1 MAAGM
6 TSKFN
11 ILQQSPHDLLPV
23 KAPSPQEPGKEHWVP
38 SRYNIRAVTGDGRLI
53 VWNSLR
59 GTMSVFEAPQRATI
73 EGLLS
78 RKGVEAKPR
87 GAVKYL
93 IDRGF
98 LIKEG
103 TDEYRRIQL
112 GFGQQHYR
120 TDCLELILL
129 ASEDCNFRCEYCYE
143 DFTRGTM
150 QPWVRAGVKKLVEKR
165 LPSLRSLSIAWFGGE
180 PLYGLPAIEELAPYF
195 AEVAEKSSLQF
206 GSNMTTNGYLLTP
219 EVAEKLLAWKIRRFQ
234 ITIDGPPESHDRS
247 RPTRE
252 GKGTFETIFEN
263 LKALSLRPGAFN
275 VDVRINFDRNNHP
288 HMGTFLD
295 LLEEELGSDSRFKLR
310 FRAVGQWGGPNDAEL
325 AVCGTDSDRI
335 QTELKEE
342 ARRRGLNVTD
352 DIREVK
358 GMGAQVCYA
367 ARPYNFIIGADGN
380 VMKCT
385 IDLDRKDRNIVG
397 HLDEEG
403 GLNLDTDRFA
413 LWTEPA
419 FERDPQCQ
427 KCVVLPVCQGV
438 FCPQIR
444 FDTGNSPC
452 TPLRLGAK
460 KELRQVLETAG
471 QEARRIVV
479 GNHGKSPVAP
489 AVPAELA

>member
-1 MAAGM
+1 MAIGM

-11 ILQQSPHDLLPV
+11 ILQQSPHDLLP
-23 KAPSPQEPGKEHWVP
+23 AQFQSPSEPGKEYWVP

-53 VWNSLR
+53 LWNSLR
-59 GTMSVFEAPQRATI
+59 GTMSVFEAPQRARI

-78 RKGVEAKPR
+78 RKGFEAEPR

-93 IDRGF
+93 ADRGF
-98 LIKEG
+98 LIKAG

-120 TDCLELILL
+120 TDRLELILL

-150 QPWVRAGVKKLVEKR
+150 QPQVRAGIKKLVEKR
-165 LPSLRSLSIAWFGGE
+165 LPGLRALSIAWFGGE
-180 PLYGLPAIEELAPYF
+180 PLYGMPAIEELAPYF
-195 AEVAEKSSLQF
+195 VEVAEKNSLRL

-234 ITIDGPPESHDRS
+234 ITIDGPPESHDRT

-252 GKGTFETIFEN
+252 GEGTFETIFEN
-263 LKALSLRPGAFN
+263 LKALSLRPEPFN
-275 VDVRINFDRNNHP
+275 VDVRVNFDRNNHP
-288 HMGTFLD
+288 RMGKFLD
-295 LLEEELGSDSRFKLR
+295 LLEKELGRDARFKLR
-310 FRAVGQWGGPNDAEL
+310 FRAVGKWGGPNDSGL

-335 QTELKEE
+335 QAELKEE
-342 ARRRGLNVTD
+342 ARSRGLNVTD

-367 ARPYNFIIGADGN
+367 ARPYNFIIGANGN

-385 IDLDRKDRNIVG
+385 IDLDKKDRNVVG
-397 HLDEEG
+397 HLDAEG
-403 GLNLDTDRFA
+403 ELNLDTDRFA

-438 FCPQIR
+438 FCPQVR
-444 FDTGNSPC
+444 FDTGHSPC
-452 TPLRLGAK
+452 TPLRMGAK
-460 KELRQVLETAG
+460 KELRQVVQTAG
-471 QEARRIVV
+471 QEARRVMV
-479 GNHGKSPVAP
+479 GNHGKLPVAP
-489 AVPAELA
+489 EPPAELA

>member
-1 MAAGM
+1 MSLGL
-6 TSKFN
+6 SQKFN
-11 ILQQSPHDLLPV
+11 ILQQSPHDF
-23 KAPSPQEPGKEHWVP
+23 APPEPAQPPEESASHWVP
-38 SRYNIRAVTGDGRLI
+38 SRYNIRAVTGEGRLI

-59 GTMSVFEAPQRATI
+59 GTMSVFEPPQRATI

-78 RKGVEAKPR
+78 RKGVEAKSR

-93 IDRGF
+93 ADRGF
-98 LIKEG
+98 LVKAG

-120 TDCLELILL
+120 TDRLELILL

-150 QPWVRAGVKKLVEKR
+150 KPWVRAGIKKLVEKR

-180 PLYGLPAIEELAPYF
+180 PLYGMPAVEELAPYF
-195 AEVAEKSSLQF
+195 LEVAEENSLIY

-247 RPTRE
+247 RPARD
-252 GKGTFETIFEN
+252 GSGTFETIFEN
-263 LKALSLRPGAFN
+263 LKALSLRPDPFF
-275 VDVRINFDRNNHP
+275 VDVRVNFDRNNHP
-288 HMGTFLD
+288 HMGEFLD
-295 LLEEELGSDSRFKLR
+295 ILERDLGSDARFKIR
-310 FRAVGQWGGPNDAEL
+310 FRAVGQWGGANDANL

-335 QTELKEE
+335 QAELKEE

-385 IDLDRKDRNIVG
+385 IDLDKKDRNVVG
-397 HLDEEG
+397 RLDKEG

-419 FERDPQCQ
+419 FERDTKCQ
-427 KCVVLPVCQGV
+427 KCVVLPACQGV

-444 FDTGNSPC
+444 FDTGRSPC
-452 TPLRLGAK
+452 TPLRMGAK
-460 KELRQVLETAG
+460 KELLQVFQTAG
-471 QEARRIVV
+471 KDARRLVV

-489 AVPAELA
+489 EVPAEQA

>member
-1 MAAGM
+1 MTLGM
-6 TSKFN
+6 SQKFN
-11 ILQQSPHDLLPV
+11 ILQQSPHDLVTPEV
-23 KAPSPQEPGKEHWVP
+23 EHPREEGATHWVP
-38 SRYNIRAVTGDGRLI
+38 SRYNIRAVTGEGRLV

-59 GTMSVFEAPQRATI
+59 GTMSVFEPAQRAAI

-93 IDRGF
+93 ADRGF
-98 LIKEG
+98 LINAG

-120 TDCLELILL
+120 TDRLELILL

-150 QPWVRAGVKKLVEKR
+150 KPSVRAGIKKLVEKR
-165 LPSLRSLSIAWFGGE
+165 LPGLRTLSIAWFGGE
-180 PLYGLPAIEELAPYF
+180 PLYGLPAIEDLAPYF
-195 AEVAEKSSLQF
+195 LELAEENNLSF

-219 EVAEKLLAWKIRRFQ
+219 EVAEKLLSWKIRRFQ
-234 ITIDGPPESHDRS
+234 ITIDGPPDSHDRS

-252 GKGTFETIFEN
+252 GTGTFRTIFEN
-263 LKALSLRPGAFN
+263 LKALSLRPDPFN
-275 VDVRINFDRNNHP
+275 VDVRVNFDRNNYP
-288 HMGTFLD
+288 HMGKFLD
-295 LLEEELGSDSRFKLR
+295 LLEEELKSDIRFKLR
-310 FRAVGQWGGPNDAEL
+310 FRAVGKWGGANDAGL
-325 AVCGTDSDRI
+325 AICGTDSDRI
-335 QTELKEE
+335 QAELKEE

-367 ARPYNFIIGADGN
+367 ARPYNFIIGADGQ

-385 IDLDRKDRNIVG
+385 VDLDKKDRNIVG
-397 HLDEEG
+397 HLDDQGE
-403 GLNLDTDRFA
+403 LNLNTDRFA

-419 FERDPQCQ
+419 FERDTQCQ

-438 FCPQIR
+438 FCPQVR
-444 FDTGNSPC
+444 FDTGHSPC
-452 TPLRLGAK
+452 TPLRMGAK
-460 KELRQVLETAG
+460 KELVKVLQTAG
-471 QEARRIVV
+471 QDARKVVV
-479 GNHGKSPVAP
+479 GRHEKSPVS
-489 AVPAELA
+489 AEESAERA